1 MTTVLDKL
9 KAVRLARKRDA
20 EKHKKQLEY
29 VYSMI
34 TELGEALTNQQM
46 LAHLNYEEFLVD
58 ELLDIVENLDPKF
71 NKFDFFEK
79 SSEKYKNFHGEKN
92 D

>member
-20 EKHKKQLEY
+20 EKHKKQLEH
-29 VYSMI
+29 VYKTI
-34 TELGEALTNQQM
+34 TELGEALTDKEM

-71 NKFDFFEK
+71 NKLDFYEK
-79 SSEKYKNFHGEKN
+79 SSEKYKKFHGEK
-92 D
+92 DD